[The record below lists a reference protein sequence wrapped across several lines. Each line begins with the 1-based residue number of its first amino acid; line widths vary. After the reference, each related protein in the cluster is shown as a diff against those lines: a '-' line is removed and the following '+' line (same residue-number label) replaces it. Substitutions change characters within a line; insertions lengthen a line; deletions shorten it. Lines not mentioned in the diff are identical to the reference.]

1 MLSQVQYLQRSSQI
15 LSECHRVTIGNILS
29 SFHSQGLTFVIHFIY
44 IARMHAAGNFRPCSI
59 EGQWSLEPMIMDKFL
74 WDTHSSTHFWDFT
87 EALPPPPPLPT
98 QSMLGINWST
108 LSHTHYFSLHFPQ
121 ETLNWGGGKEKNPE
135 CAISELKDKMLNCSE
150 EFVHNCS

>member
-87 EALPPPPPLPT
+87 EALPPPPPPPHPIHVGHKLVHFK
-98 QSMLGINWST
+98 
-108 LSHTHYFSLHFPQ
+108 SHTLFFTSFPPRNV
-121 ETLNWGGGKEKNPE
+121 ELGGGEGKKSRM
-135 CAISELKDKMLNCSE
+135 CD
-150 EFVHNCS
+150 